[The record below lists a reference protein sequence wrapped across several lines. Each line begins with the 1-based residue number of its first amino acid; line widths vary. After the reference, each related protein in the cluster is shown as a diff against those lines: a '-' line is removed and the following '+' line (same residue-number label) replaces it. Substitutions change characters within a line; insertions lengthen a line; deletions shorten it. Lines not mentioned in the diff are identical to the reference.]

1 MLLVYFVLT
10 TVMVHSVVLI
20 TTVLLIPALMEIVL
34 HVVLYQCLNVLEQF
48 VHEIVIVLLILA
60 STTFAP
66 SAIIQLDLIVMGQ
79 HAQLILI
86 VY

>member
-1 MLLVYFVLT
+1 
-10 TVMVHSVVLI
+10 
-20 TTVLLIPALMEIVL
+20 MEIVHHVGL
-34 HVVLYQCLNVLEQF
+34 HQCPNALEQF

-66 SAIIQLDLIVMGQ
+66 FALIQLDLIVMGH
-79 HAQLILI
+79 HALLILI